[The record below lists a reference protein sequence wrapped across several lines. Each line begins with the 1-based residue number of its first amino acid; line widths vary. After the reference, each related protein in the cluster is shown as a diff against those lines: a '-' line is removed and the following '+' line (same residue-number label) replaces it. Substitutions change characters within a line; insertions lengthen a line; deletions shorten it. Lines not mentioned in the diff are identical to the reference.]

1 VEKNRDEANIQDLD
15 EKKKLENCEDNN
27 VRGKCPCESQK
38 VVEMGKKVDAVQAE
52 DKESGE
58 KQEAQDSKE
67 TDSGVPSQ
75 PPVGDFVE
83 KQSVI
88 QQGNLTVTAKAD
100 PVMNKTE
107 SVIDQTES
115 PMNTTDTTV
124 DSAETVLNQTD
135 LPPKVDE
142 PLAGAVQNDKSG
154 GMMKKFMTFLG
165 F

>member
-1 VEKNRDEANIQDLD
+1 MNQDEAKKQDLD

-27 VRGKCPCESQK
+27 VRGKGPCESQK
-38 VVEMGKKVDAVQAE
+38 VVEMGKKEDAVQPE
-52 DKESGE
+52 DSDKETGGG
-58 KQEAQDSKE
+58 KDKEAQEEADI
-67 TDSGVPSQ
+67 GVGGG
-75 PPVGDFVE
+75 PVGDFVE

-88 QQGNLTVTAKAD
+88 QQANLTVTAKGD

-124 DSAETVLNQTD
+124 DSAETVSNQTD
-135 LPPKVDE
+135 LPPKVE

-154 GMMKKFMTFLG
+154 GMMKKLMNLLG
-165 F
+165 Y